1 VLFRTK
7 TESED
12 SDAFK
17 YGVSYI
23 NVESEYFH
31 FCASYDLYSD
41 SYYPMINIVSLKV
54 FYGSNDSSLSL
65 IKIEPSKD
73 STKEYIEER
82 IIEIITVLEDF
93 VINSEGSILEIA
105 SSDLVEIT
113 FRMSSLIGILS
124 TVDYFAN
131 DIMIKIDG
139 KIVYSAEF

>member
-1 VLFRTK
+1 MCLSRKLFLVFLILLFSLSVLGASKLVLFRTK

-41 SYYPMINIVSLKV
+41 SYYPMINIAVSLKV

-82 IIEIITVLEDF
+82 IIEQ
-93 VINSEGSILEIA
+93 S
-105 SSDLVEIT
+105 
-113 FRMSSLIGILS
+113 
-124 TVDYFAN
+124 
-131 DIMIKIDG
+131 
-139 KIVYSAEF
+139 